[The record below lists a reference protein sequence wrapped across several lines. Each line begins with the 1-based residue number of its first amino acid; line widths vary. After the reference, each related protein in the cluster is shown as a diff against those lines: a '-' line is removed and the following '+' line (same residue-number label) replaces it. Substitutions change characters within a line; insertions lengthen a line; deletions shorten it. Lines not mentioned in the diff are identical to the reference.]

1 MSVNGFNV
9 NGVIEKYNYSA
20 LDNVDVVTNDI
31 HDDAVTEEKVS
42 SGVRAKL
49 SAIPSAP
56 ESDGTYRLV
65 CTVTSGTP
73 TYSWVAN

>member
-20 LDNVDVVTNDI
+20 LDNIAVATNHI
-31 HDDAVTEEKVS
+31 NDDAVTEEKVS
-42 SGVRAKL
+42 PFVRAKL
-49 SAIPSAP
+49 GAIPTAP
-56 ESDGTYRLV
+56 ESDGVYRLV
-65 CTVTSGTP
+65 CTVVSGTP